1 MVRITRYIGK
11 GNKVVI
17 PEYIRDMPVIGMK
30 KELFSGHEELV
41 DVTLPSTLSAIGD
54 YVFDGCTGIEK
65 INIPDSVVNKYI
77 KNCR

>member
-41 DVTLPSTLSAIGD
+41 DVTLPSTLRGVGD
-54 YVFDGCTGIEK
+54 YVFDGCSGIE
-65 INIPDSVVNKYI
+65 
-77 KNCR
+77 R